1 MSNPARLSL
10 PVGALLESFPVAD
23 PAVIDR
29 AMKAQLQRFRD
40 ALVAGMPRLGWKI
53 GINEPK
59 ILERFGLDR
68 PVVGWLA
75 GDRALASGARYVLRP
90 GTRIA
95 VEAEVAARVGGG
107 GAVAALAPA
116 LEIVN
121 YSVPRDTFESILAH
135 DVFHDAVVLGRET
148 LPVPIVDDVWP
159 EVTRNGEAAGQRDR
173 SRLVL
178 QPIEMIRHVAKT
190 LARYGECLE
199 TGDWLILGTLVQPIP
214 VRAGDRIEAD
224 FGPLGRVSVSIAAA

>member
-1 MSNPARLSL
+1 
-10 PVGALLESFPVAD
+10 VAD
-23 PAVIDR
+23 ATSIDR

-53 GINEPK
+53 GINERK
-59 ILERFGLDR
+59 ILERFGLEQ

-75 GDRALASGARYVLRP
+75 GDRALASDARYVLRP
-90 GTRIA
+90 ATRVA

-121 YSVPRDTFESILAH
+121 YSLPGDSFEEILAN

-159 EVTRNGEAAGQRDR
+159 ELVRNGVPTARRDPT
-173 SRLVL
+173 RLVL
-178 QPIEMIRHVAKT
+178 QPIDMIRHVAKT

-199 TGDWLILGTLVQPIP
+199 TGDWLILGTLIQPVS
-214 VRAGDRIEAD
+214 VRAGDRITAD